1 MEYNG
6 GNSPSSGLVAI
17 LLGLRICNKLNVY
30 GFSLRNCIGRCP
42 KYHYFRRNEVPDRV
56 RTMSFVGH
64 QYDAEG
70 MIIKALHVLGLLCVV
85 PQPPDIGKC
94 GSHFNGLVDS
104 NGGINRLLSKEGVD
118 ELLRDP
124 RKSVGLSTVAEDGAA
139 RRVTVRRPATRQRR
153 GATSGQYRSRIM

>member
-1 MEYNG
+1 VN
-6 GNSPSSGLVAI
+6 LW
-17 LLGLRICNKLNVY
+17 LLWPYSRACLAG
-30 GFSLRNCIGRCP
+30 
-42 KYHYFRRNEVPDRV
+42 
-56 RTMSFVGH
+56 
-64 QYDAEG
+64 Q
-70 MIIKALHVLGLLCVV
+70 ALHVLGLLCVV

-104 NGGINRLLSKEGVD
+104 VRRSLPGDGTCPGSIGTNVSLRQMAWLTAQDGGINRLLSKEGVD

-153 GATSGQYRSRIM
+153 GTTSGQYRSRIM